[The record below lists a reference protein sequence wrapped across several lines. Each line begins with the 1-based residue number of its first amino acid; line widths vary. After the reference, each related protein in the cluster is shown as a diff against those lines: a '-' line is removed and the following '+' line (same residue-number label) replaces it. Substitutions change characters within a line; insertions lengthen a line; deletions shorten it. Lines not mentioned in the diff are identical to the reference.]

1 MLNSLKFAFI
11 LGLDFLLSK
20 TEEEP
25 SFCEVVATELFVRH
39 FAVVLWVLTPPTRG
53 TIRWV
58 LKCAFLEIDTGV
70 KNPEVWK
77 QPI

>member
-20 TEEEP
+20 TQEET

-39 FAVVLWVLTPPTRG
+39 FAVVL
-53 TIRWV
+53 
-58 LKCAFLEIDTGV
+58 
-70 KNPEVWK
+70 
-77 QPI
+77 